1 MSVSFKIEGL
11 QDLDAQLEKLS
22 KSAGKGVLRRTLRD
36 AAEPLAEK
44 ARAIVRKKK
53 RALEKSITISTKLD
67 ERQSR
72 MHRRMFRDDKAS
84 VEMFVGPSYELG
96 DGGRHGHLVEFGTA
110 PHIVGGVFKGAR
122 HPGTA
127 PQPFMRPAWDAD
139 QQQMLERLKAKLWA
153 EIQKSIARAERK
165 AARQAAKG

>member
-1 MSVSFKIEGL
+1 MSVTVKIDGL
-11 QDLDAQLEKLS
+11 KELDKQLELLTKR
-22 KSAGKGVLRRTLRD
+22 AGKGVLRRTLRD

-44 ARAIVRKKK
+44 ARALAPDDSGNLRG
-53 RALEKSITISTKLD
+53 SITVSTKLD

-84 VEMFVGPSYELG
+84 SEMFVGPAYDLG
-96 DGGRHGHLVEFGTA
+96 GGGRHAHLVEFGTA
-110 PHIVGGVFKGAR
+110 PHIVGGKFAGAR

-139 QQQMLERLKAKLWA
+139 QQQMLERLKAKLWD
-153 EIQKSIARAERK
+153 EIQKSVARAERK